1 MGLIKKELKIKGDK
15 GDKNLEVLF
24 DSGASVSVIRQDIA
38 EEICTI
44 NYFKEA
50 KPMTL
55 ADGETTIDS
64 VGTCTFITG
73 LEGCEIDDDMR
84 VVDKL
89 NSDMIIGAST
99 LQKHE
104 IKMYFDEK
112 KGDKLDLSK
121 CRKRI
126 DYL

>member
-1 MGLIKKELKIKGDK
+1 MSLIIISIVVYSIDETG
-15 GDKNLEVLF
+15 
-24 DSGASVSVIRQDIA
+24 

-55 ADGETTIDS
+55 ADGEMTIDS

-89 NSDMIIGAST
+89 NSDMIIGAAT

-104 IKMYFDEK
+104 IKMHFDEK
-112 KGDKLDLSK
+112 KGDRLDLSK

>member
-15 GDKNLEVLF
+15 GVKDLEVLF

-38 EEICTI
+38 EKICTI

-55 ADGETTIDS
+55 ADGETTINS
-64 VGTCTFITG
+64 IGTCTFITG

-89 NSDMIIGAST
+89 NIDMIIGAST

-104 IKMYFDEK
+104 IKLYFNEK
-112 KGDKLDLSK
+112 KGDRIDLSK

-126 DYL
+126 DYI

>member
-1 MGLIKKELKIKGDK
+1 SIDETG
-15 GDKNLEVLF
+15 
-24 DSGASVSVIRQDIA
+24 

-89 NSDMIIGAST
+89 NSDMIIGAAT

-104 IKMYFDEK
+104 IKMHFDEK
-112 KGDKLDLSK
+112 KGDRLDLSK